1 MTFLREPDQGS
12 YAEAVRPSTPTSLAP
27 AARTFFRRPLALAAA
42 GVVVAL
48 TAGGAVAASAS
59 KKVEI
64 DLNGEIRTV
73 STFAGSVDGALRQAG
88 IDVAGRDEVTPD
100 LHAAIA
106 DGDEI
111 VVRQA
116 HSIEISVDSRTQTL
130 WTTAPTA
137 SEALADLMASG
148 RDASIVASRSTGG
161 ARTALDL
168 PVVSA
173 GSVTVVVDGA
183 SSTIQVDGPTLADEI
198 LDEAGVTLGPLD
210 RVLVTRGAD
219 GTATVTVS
227 RVVRGERV
235 ETVAI
240 AHTTREQADSALY
253 KGERRVIQAGADG
266 TIERTLRT
274 LTVDGV
280 ETYAALQ
287 SETTTA
293 QPVEEVVA
301 VGTKT
306 RPTTAPSGV
315 WGALAQCES
324 GGNPAARSANGLYFG
339 LYQFSVGTW
348 AAVGGSGLPSD
359 ASAAE
364 QTQRAQILQARSGW
378 GQWPYCAAKLGL
390 I

>member
-1 MTFLREPDQGS
+1 VTFLREPGQGS
-12 YAEAVRPSTPTSLAP
+12 YAEAVRPST
-27 AARTFFRRPLALAAA
+27 AATASSSARPFFRRPLALAAA

-48 TAGGAVAASAS
+48 TAGGAVAASAH
-59 KKVEI
+59 KNVEI

-88 IDVAGRDEVTPD
+88 IEVAARDEVTPG
-100 LHAAIA
+100 LQTAIG

-116 HSIEISVDSRTQTL
+116 HSIEISVDGRTQTL

-137 SEALADLMASG
+137 GEALADILASG

-161 ARTALDL
+161 ARTALEL

-173 GSVTVVVDGA
+173 GTVTVVADGA
-183 SSTIQVDGPTLADEI
+183 TSTLQVDGPTLARDL
-198 LDEAGVTLGPLD
+198 LDEAAVTLGDLD
-210 RVLVTRGAD
+210 RVLVTRSAD
-219 GTATVTVS
+219 GTVTVTVN

-235 ETVAI
+235 ETEAI
-240 AHTTREQADSALY
+240 AHTTREQADATLY

-266 TIERTLRT
+266 TIERTLST

-280 ETYAALQ
+280 ETYAALK

-301 VGTKT
+301 VGTKA

-324 GGNPAARSANGLYFG
+324 GGNPAARSANGLYYG
-339 LYQFSVGTW
+339 LYQFSLGTW
-348 AAVGGSGLPSD
+348 AAVGGSGLPSN
-359 ASAAE
+359 ASVAE
-364 QTQRAQILQARSGW
+364 QTLRAQILQARSGW
-378 GQWPYCAAKLGL
+378 GQWPHCAAKLGL